1 MSHGMAGW
9 AQLGLGPHQKET
21 IQVKKYDCSFFVEP
35 LVWPLYLPDP
45 HMAQSPSP
53 IRPARRF
60 RSRGIRPGG
69 NEETG
74 HHWHPFTP
82 GHGGQDGIQRVTP
95 FPSRNLA
102 LLLYNDPVISQHAIC
117 QTCLYHSPVPCSD
130 LTNP

>member
-21 IQVKKYDCSFFVEP
+21 IQVKKYDFSFFVEP

-82 GHGGQDGIQRVTP
+82 GHGGQDGIQRVT
-95 FPSRNLA
+95 RLLA
-102 LLLYNDPVISQHAIC
+102 RKWNVSIQESCIVVVQ
-117 QTCLYHSPVPCSD
+117 
-130 LTNP
+130 